1 MFQNAPKIRIRD
13 MCENG
18 KPGIVSKIVM
28 VLIENE
34 RSLTVLILEKK

>member
-1 MFQNAPKIRIRD
+1 MFQNAPKIPICN

-18 KPGIVSKIVM
+18 KPGIVSKMVW

-34 RSLTVLILEKK
+34 RSHTV